1 MLPVAGEDKVNIIL
15 ATVGSVVGF
24 AIIVVCLY
32 FLMTRRR
39 KQQDDN
45 IKDTQ
50 SLLQLD
56 FDTIRVATNDFS
68 TDNQL
73 GEGGFGAVY
82 KVI

>member
-15 ATVGSVVGF
+15 ATVGSVFGF